1 MKWYKVVLVH
11 CTDPDVHG
19 RRIREC
25 VLEAL
30 GPLIESLGIH
40 SYEMMPGPGNTH
52 VCQLPT
58 TVGDNSFH
66 VLFAIELARQMMQHT
81 YDTLKRQTD
90 QCHAYGPS
98 HDLSPDPGPLQRKF
112 DQLLLQG
119 IGNQLHPDYTAHQ
132 IGLGNVA
139 HCIVGLTMLVC
150 VMDRDGQ
157 ICFQIVLE
165 DWGLTC
171 PFPLPLQ
178 HALVLGTVLPPN
190 TTLAAALDWM
200 VDLRRAIGTSQSQQA
215 VQQAVQQ
222 PLQYYVINASNL
234 SMRESAW
241 EPAVVPQLKAFMLG
255 HMKNIRKTQQDRDH
269 ETMNVT
275 CSDHRTVI
283 DDLKRKM
290 ELLEREG

>member
-1 MKWYKVVLVH
+1 ML
-11 CTDPDVHG
+11 PDHFG
-19 RRIREC
+19 R
-25 VLEAL
+25 L
-30 GPLIESLGIH
+30 GS
-40 SYEMMPGPGNTH
+40 H
-52 VCQLPT
+52 V
-58 TVGDNSFH
+58 
-66 VLFAIELARQMMQHT
+66 
-81 YDTLKRQTD
+81 
-90 QCHAYGPS
+90 
-98 HDLSPDPGPLQRKF
+98 
-112 DQLLLQG
+112 
-119 IGNQLHPDYTAHQ
+119 
-132 IGLGNVA
+132 
-139 HCIVGLTMLVC
+139 
-150 VMDRDGQ
+150 
-157 ICFQIVLE
+157 
-165 DWGLTC
+165 

-178 HALVLGTVLPPN
+178 HVLVLGTVLPPN
-190 TTLAAALDWM
+190 TTLAAALDGM

-275 CSDHRTVI
+275 CRDHRTVI